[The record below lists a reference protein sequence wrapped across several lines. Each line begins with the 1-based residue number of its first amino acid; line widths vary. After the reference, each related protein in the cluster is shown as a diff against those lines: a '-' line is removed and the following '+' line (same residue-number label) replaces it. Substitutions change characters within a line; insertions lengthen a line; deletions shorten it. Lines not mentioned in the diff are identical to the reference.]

1 MSRQNEKIMS
11 DILEFALIVIIVSAS
26 GVMSPGPLFAAN
38 ITHGLKN
45 GTKAGIKIAIGH
57 SLVEFPLVIL
67 LGIGILS
74 MEVFPEFRTII
85 SILGAITLFV
95 FAFLQIKTILNK
107 NKKISTKL
115 KQGPIIT
122 GVLLSGLNP
131 FFIIWWLT
139 IGLKLISDAMA
150 IWAFAGIL
158 IVFVLHIWMD
168 FVWLGATAFLISKS
182 KKIISNTNYKIIV
195 LALSAILIYFGIT
208 FLIDV
213 IS

>member
-1 MSRQNEKIMS
+1 MS
-11 DILEFALIVIIVSAS
+11 DIIEFAIIVIIISAS

-38 ITHGLKN
+38 ITYGLKQ

-57 SLVEFPLVIL
+57 SLVELPLVIL

-74 MEVFPEFRTII
+74 LEIFPEFKTII

-95 FAFLQIKTILNK
+95 FAFIQIKSTLKK
-107 NKKISTKL
+107 NEKSETKL

-122 GVLLSGLNP
+122 GVLLSALNP

-150 IWAFAGIL
+150 IWAFVGIL
-158 IVFVLHIWMD
+158 IVFVLHVWMD
-168 FVWLGATAFLISKS
+168 FVWLGTTAFLISKS
-182 KKIISNTNYKIIV
+182 KKIISNTNYKIIM
-195 LALSAILIYFGIT
+195 LALSAVLIYFGIT
-208 FLIDV
+208 FLTDV
-213 IS
+213 IN

>member
-1 MSRQNEKIMS
+1 MS
-11 DILEFALIVIIVSAS
+11 DIIEFAIIVIIISAS

-38 ITHGLKN
+38 ITYGLKQ

-57 SLVEFPLVIL
+57 SLVELPLVIL
-67 LGIGILS
+67 LGIGIFSL
-74 MEVFPEFRTII
+74 EIFPEFKIII

-95 FAFLQIKTILNK
+95 FAFMQIKSTLKK
-107 NKKISTKL
+107 NEKSETKL

-122 GVLLSGLNP
+122 GVLLSALNP

-150 IWAFAGIL
+150 IWAFVGIL
-158 IVFVLHIWMD
+158 IVFVLHVWMD

-182 KKIISNTNYKIIV
+182 KKIISNTNYKIIM

-208 FLIDV
+208 FLTDV
-213 IS
+213 IN

>member
-1 MSRQNEKIMS
+1 MS
-11 DILEFALIVIIVSAS
+11 DIIEFAIIVIIISAS

-38 ITHGLKN
+38 ITYGLKQ

-57 SLVEFPLVIL
+57 SLVELPLVIL

-74 MEVFPEFRTII
+74 LEIFPEFKTII

-95 FAFLQIKTILNK
+95 FAFIQIKSTLKK
-107 NKKISTKL
+107 NEKSETKL

-122 GVLLSGLNP
+122 GVLLSALNP

-150 IWAFAGIL
+150 ILAFVGIL
-158 IVFVLHIWMD
+158 IVFVLHVWMD
-168 FVWLGATAFLISKS
+168 FVWLGSTAFLISKS
-182 KKIISNTNYKIIV
+182 KKIISNTNYKIIM
-195 LALSAILIYFGIT
+195 LALSAVLIYFGIT
-208 FLIDV
+208 FLTDV
-213 IS
+213 IN

>member
-1 MSRQNEKIMS
+1 MSNI
-11 DILEFALIVIIVSAS
+11 IEFAIIVIIISAS

-38 ITHGLKN
+38 ITYGLKQ

-57 SLVEFPLVIL
+57 SLVELPLVIL

-74 MEVFPEFRTII
+74 LEIFPEFKTII

-95 FAFLQIKTILNK
+95 FAFIQIKSTLKK
-107 NKKISTKL
+107 NEKSETKL

-122 GVLLSGLNP
+122 GVLLSALNP

-150 IWAFAGIL
+150 IWAFVGIL
-158 IVFVLHIWMD
+158 IVFVLHVWMD
-168 FVWLGATAFLISKS
+168 FVWLGSTAFLISKS
-182 KKIISNTNYKIIV
+182 KKIISNTNYKIIM
-195 LALSAILIYFGIT
+195 LALSAVLIYFGIT
-208 FLIDV
+208 FLTDV
-213 IS
+213 IN